1 MFGQTLYVQWKWN
14 RDFLAFYTFVAF
26 TAPLVILWV
35 ALPHLGLS
43 SARELVRVGGVVGIA
58 IAVIS
63 VCAGM
68 TVAWQGYGV
77 DERVGHIYTLSL
89 PITRTRALV
98 MRAAAALALLTVPAM
113 GVWVGSALAAGQ
125 VALPAS
131 LHSYA
136 GSLAGR
142 ALLAAWLAHACMFA
156 LRYSAGRRAKVVLF
170 TLALG
175 IGSLGFATEAL
186 PSARSTI
193 VRAAEF
199 LISNPGPFGVFF
211 GRWTLIDV

>member
-1 MFGQTLYVQWKWN
+1 MLGQTLFVQWKWN
-14 RDFLAFYTFVAF
+14 RDFLAFYTVVAF
-26 TAPLVILWV
+26 AAPLVILWV

-43 SARELVRVGGVVGIA
+43 SARELVQVGGVVGDA

-77 DERVGHIYTLSL
+77 DERVGHMYALSL
-89 PITRTRALV
+89 PLTRTQALG
-98 MRAAAALALLTVPAM
+98 MRAAAALALLSVPAM
-113 GVWVGSALAAGQ
+113 GVWVGSVLAAGQ

-142 ALLAAWLAHACMFA
+142 ALLAAWLAHACVFA

-170 TLALG
+170 ALAIG
-175 IGSLGFATEAL
+175 VGSLGFATEAV
-186 PSARSTI
+186 PGARSTI

>member
-1 MFGQTLYVQWKWN
+1 MFGQTLFVQWKWN
-14 RDFLAFYTFVAF
+14 RDFLAFYTVVAF
-26 TAPLVILWV
+26 AAPLVIFWV

-43 SARELVRVGGVVGIA
+43 SARELVRVGGVVGDA

-68 TVAWQGYGV
+68 TVAWQSYGV
-77 DERVGHIYTLSL
+77 DERAGHIYTLSL
-89 PITRTRALV
+89 PLTRTRALA

-113 GVWVGSALAAGQ
+113 GVWVGSVLAAGH

-131 LHSYA
+131 LRSYS

-142 ALLAAWLAHACMFA
+142 ALLAAWLAHACVFA

-170 TLALG
+170 ALAIG
-175 IGSLGFATEAL
+175 VGSLGFATEAV
-186 PSARSTI
+186 PGARSTI

-211 GRWTLIDV
+211 GQWTLIDV

>member
-14 RDFLAFYTFVAF
+14 RDLLAFYTFVAF
-26 TAPLVILWV
+26 TAPLIILWV

-43 SARELVRVGGVVGIA
+43 SARELVRVGGVVGVT

-68 TVAWQGYGV
+68 TVAWQGYCV
-77 DERVGHIYTLSL
+77 DERIGHIYVLSL
-89 PITRTRALV
+89 PLTRTRALA
-98 MRAAAALALLTVPAM
+98 MRAGAALALLAVPAL
-113 GVWVGSALAAGQ
+113 GVWVGSVLAATQ
-125 VALPAS
+125 VALPPS

-136 GSLAGR
+136 GALAGR

-156 LRYSAGRRAKVVLF
+156 LRYSAGRRARAVLF
-170 TLALG
+170 ILVIG
-175 IGSLGFATEAL
+175 IGSLGFATEAV
-186 PSARSTI
+186 PGARSTI

-211 GRWTLIDV
+211 GRWSLIDV